1 VRLEEEEEEDKTNSE
16 PTNSASPL
24 PPPNPPLSSIASDAV
39 SVKTPLAEAEA
50 TATEPPLENDH
61 NDASPIKSIVA
72 VQISES
78 PVSPGAATA
87 EGERSPYTTISGWTG
102 TRN

>member
-1 VRLEEEEEEDKTNSE
+1 VRLEEEEEDKTNSE

-39 SVKTPLAEAEA
+39 SVKTPLAEA
-50 TATEPPLENDH
+50 TATEPTLENDH